1 MEIAILGLG
10 CFWGPEIKFS
20 KIDGVIR
27 TEGGYCGGNS
37 SSTTY
42 KEVCTGKT
50 NHAEVVKL
58 EFDEKVISFKKI
70 LDLFFKMHDPTQKDM
85 QYPDVGTQY
94 RSEIFYETEKQNQEA
109 SEVLQDGESV
119 EKTLSI
125 IELIT
130 SGGTAGM
137 VIIAVLILMLIFTLY
152 IYFER
157 ILTIKEASKIDANF
171 MNQIKDYVSNGKIDS
186 AQNLCSTVNSPVS
199 RLISKGVSRIGKPLE
214 DINTA
219 IENAGRLEIYNLEK
233 NVSVLATISGAAPMI
248 GFLGTVIGMILSI
261 FEIANSGGSID
272 IKTLADGL
280 YTAMTT
286 TVAGLIVGIVAYI
299 AYNHLVVK
307 TDKVVYQMEANSLEF
322 LDLLNEPS

>member
-1 MEIAILGLG
+1 MISTLIQETAQVVDPLL
-10 CFWGPEIKFS
+10 
-20 KIDGVIR
+20 
-27 TEGGYCGGNS
+27 EG
-37 SSTTY
+37 
-42 KEVCTGKT
+42 E
-50 NHAEVVKL
+50 
-58 EFDEKVISFKKI
+58 
-70 LDLFFKMHDPTQKDM
+70 P
-85 QYPDVGTQY
+85 
-94 RSEIFYETEKQNQEA
+94 
-109 SEVLQDGESV
+109 V

-130 SGGTAGM
+130 TGGTAGII
-137 VIIAVLILMLIFTLY
+137 IIALLFVLLIMAIY

-157 ILTIKEASKIDANF
+157 LFAIKEASKVDANF
-171 MNQIKDYVSNGKIDS
+171 MNQIKDFVSNGKIES
-186 AQNLCSTVNSPVS
+186 AQNLCTTVDSPVS
-199 RLISKGVSRIGKPLE
+199 RLISKGVSRIGKPLD

-219 IENAGRLEIYNLEK
+219 IENAGRLEIYSLEK

-286 TVAGLIVGIVAYI
+286 TVGGLIVGIVAYI

>member
-1 MEIAILGLG
+1 MLNTIIQDAAREA
-10 CFWGPEIKFS
+10 
-20 KIDGVIR
+20 
-27 TEGGYCGGNS
+27 
-37 SSTTY
+37 
-42 KEVCTGKT
+42 
-50 NHAEVVKL
+50 
-58 EFDEKVISFKKI
+58 
-70 LDLFFKMHDPTQKDM
+70 DLLT
-85 QYPDVGTQY
+85 
-94 RSEIFYETEKQNQEA
+94 
-109 SEVLQDGESV
+109 DGESV
-119 EKTLSI
+119 EKTLSV

-137 VIIAVLILMLIFTLY
+137 VIIALLFVLLIVATY

-157 ILTIKEASKIDANF
+157 LFAIKEASKVDANF
-171 MNQIKDYVSNGKIDS
+171 MNQIKDHVTNGKIDS
-186 AQNLCSTVNSPVS
+186 AQMLCVQQNSPVS
-199 RLISKGVSRIGKPLE
+199 RLIGKGITRIGKPLE

-219 IENAGRLEIYNLEK
+219 IENAGRLEIYGLEK

-286 TVAGLIVGIVAYI
+286 TVGGLIVGIIAYV

-322 LDLLNEPS
+322 LDHLNEPT